1 MSTEVP
7 PEELPRDVVVART
20 LNAHLRALLMLC
32 GLCVVLTL
40 IGAAAL
46 QLAGGVGGGI
56 DGGSADSG
64 ASTSGSVDGGTTGKD
79 STGSSPGMDPRIQA
93 GLSLLLA
100 GQVLTILA
108 AVIVAA
114 GWFATA
120 RAARGSTTSAAV
132 HAHRTTTAQRLGLL
146 MRLTAVVGVA
156 GVTLWVL
163 LDIAS
168 LAGAV
173 VGAVLLLQVLL
184 VLVLLR
190 ARMQLTT

>member
-20 LNAHLRALLMLC
+20 LNAHLRALLVLC
-32 GLCVVLTL
+32 GLCVVLAL

-46 QLAGGVGGGI
+46 QFAGGV
-56 DGGSADSG
+56 DGG
-64 ASTSGSVDGGTTGKD
+64 ASPSGSVDGGASPSGSADGTTSND
-79 STGSSPGMDPRIQA
+79 SIGGVPGLDSPVQA

-100 GQVLTILA
+100 GQVITILA

-120 RAARGSTTSAAV
+120 RTAKGSTTSAAV

-146 MRLTAVVGVA
+146 VRVTAVVGVA

-163 LDIAS
+163 LDIAA

-190 ARMQLTT
+190 ARMRRSA

>member
-20 LNAHLRALLMLC
+20 LNAHLRALLVLC

-56 DGGSADSG
+56 EGGSADSG
-64 ASTSGSVDGGTTGKD
+64 ASTSGSADGGTTGKD

-163 LDIAS
+163 LDIAA

-190 ARMQLTT
+190 ARMRLTT